1 MKEAWIRT
9 NWPIAVAGAG
19 VLLAFIGTLL
29 PAVSGSVFIIDV
41 SRTYIETNDGKVVLA
56 FVLLSGGFWC
66 WRAFTTHIAART
78 GCLIAALVVTG
89 VAIFGLVDA
98 TQRVADL
105 NRDTVGVA
113 SVGAAVYLVTVGGL
127 VLIGMAAVS
136 FRRNVHEAVLSG
148 SGGEGSV
155 AESAPAHGGQ
165 GAALQADSG
174 GAAGTRGSRRS
185 RRRRRRGRDGGG
197 AGATTPTGGSP
208 PPLPEWRW
216 RTMPVFT
223 ALSFGL
229 FAGMILGPAIT
240 GTGIAGTVTFLIVAG
255 MLGYAVSRLL
265 TRLLMR
271 RGVIKPRAR
280 R

>member
-29 PAVSGSVFIIDV
+29 PAVSGSVFVIDV
-41 SRTYIETNDGKVVLA
+41 SRTYIETDDGKVVLV
-56 FVLLSGGFWC
+56 FVLLSGGLWC

-127 VLIGMAAVS
+127 VLVGMAAVS
-136 FRRNVHEAVLSG
+136 FRRNVHGAVPSG
-148 SGGEGSV
+148 AGSEGSSV
-155 AESAPAHGGQ
+155 VESAPAHGEQ
-165 GAALQADSG
+165 HTVLQADSG

-185 RRRRRRGRDGGG
+185 RRRRRRGRGGG
-197 AGATTPTGGSP
+197 ATTTTGGSP

-223 ALSFGL
+223 ALAFGL

-271 RGVIKPRAR
+271 RGVIRPRAR